1 MLNRVVLMGRLVA
14 DPELRHTASNIAVTT
29 FRIAV
34 DRNYTPKGAERQTD
48 FISIVTWRN
57 TAEFVSRYFR
67 KGQLIALEG
76 SIQTRS
82 YVDNQGN
89 NRSAVEVVADQV
101 YFAESRSSSS
111 QAAHPAGADTFAPP
125 AFDEPP
131 KGTSFTVGDIDDFE
145 EIDTDDGELP
155 F

>member
-1 MLNRVVLMGRLVA
+1 MLNRAILMGRLVA
-14 DPELRHTASNIAVTT
+14 DPELRHTANNVAVTT

-34 DRNYTPKGAERQTD
+34 DRNYTPKGGERQTD

-67 KGQLIALEG
+67 KGQLVALEG
-76 SIQTRS
+76 SIQTRNYTDS
-82 YVDNQGN
+82 QGN
-89 NRSAVEVVADQV
+89 NRTAFEVVADQV
-101 YFAESRSSSS
+101 YFAESKNSSNTQGTPSAS
-111 QAAHPAGADTFAPP
+111 FAPP
-125 AFDEPP
+125 PTFEEPP
-131 KGTSFTVGDIDDFE
+131 KGASFSVGDIGDFE